1 MVISLKNHG
10 QDLVNPVHGSND
22 PAPAAGSVVSGPGQF
37 RNYASD
43 TRYMESDPLRH
54 GLDVKQV
61 QATPFAMGPKSNPSS
76 QTSSFRTLDISK
88 ANEGR
93 QNWTRYSVVLRQFW
107 GCELFAFF
115 LFSFFF
121 RYWGRAFGP
130 VIAFICEKS
139 GMWNALQQNNVN
151 TLEPSFPLK
160 G

>member
-1 MVISLKNHG
+1 MAPMVCLLKNHG

-22 PAPAAGSVVSGPGQF
+22 PAPVAGSVVSGPGQF

-93 QNWTRYSVVLRQFW
+93 QNWTRYSAVLRLFW
-107 GCELFAFF
+107 GCELSAFF
-115 LFSFFF
+115 LFSFFLQIL
-121 RYWGRAFGP
+121 GP
-130 VIAFICEKS
+130 GS
-139 GMWNALQQNNVN
+139 WTSNRLH
-151 TLEPSFPLK
+151 L
-160 G
+160 